1 MRTLVTPG
9 PDDVLAA
16 AERLAPHAVK
26 TPLLESPLLDAR
38 AGGRLLLKAEVLQR
52 TGSFKWRGAMN
63 RLLRLSDDERRR
75 GVVAFSSGN
84 HGQAVAAAARR
95 VGTSAVV
102 AMPADAPR
110 IKVDRTRAYG
120 AEVVL
125 YDRVREDRQAIARRL
140 ADERGLTLVPPYDDP
155 MIAAGQGTVALE
167 AARQAAALGA
177 RLDAL
182 LVPCSGGGLA
192 AGCALALERE
202 SPGTAVH
209 TVEPAGFDDT
219 ARSLAAGRR
228 VENRPG
234 ARSICDAI
242 LAPTPGEMT
251 FEVNRTRLAG
261 GLAVTDEQVLDAM
274 AAAFDALKVVVEPGG
289 AVALAAALSGAFEC
303 RGKTVGVVLS
313 GGNVDPETFA
323 RALTRSHG

>member
-1 MRTLVTPG
+1 MPVIPG
-9 PDDVLAA
+9 PGDVLAA
-16 AERLAPHAVK
+16 AVRLAPHVVE

-38 AGGRLLLKAEVLQR
+38 VGGRLLVKAEMLQR

-63 RLLRLSDDERRR
+63 RLLQLSDDERRR

-102 AMPADAPR
+102 VMPADAPR
-110 IKVDRTRAYG
+110 MKVERTRAHG

-125 YDRVREDRQAIARRL
+125 YDRLRDDREAIGRRL
-140 ADERGLTLVPPYDDP
+140 AAERGLVLVPPFDDP
-155 MIAAGQGTVALE
+155 MIAAGQGTLALE
-167 AARQAAALGA
+167 VARQASDLGA
-177 RLDAL
+177 RLDAF

-202 SPGTAVH
+202 SPGTRVY
-209 TVEPAGFDDT
+209 TVEPAGFDDM
-219 ARSLAAGRR
+219 ARSLASGRR

-234 ARSICDAI
+234 GRSICDAL
-242 LAPTPGEMT
+242 LAAAPGEMT
-251 FEVNRTRLAG
+251 FEVSRSRLAG
-261 GLAVTDEQVLDAM
+261 GLVVTDEQVQDAM

-289 AVALAAALSGAFEC
+289 AVALAAVLSGALDC
-303 RGKTVGVVLS
+303 RGKTVAVVLS

-323 RALTRSHG
+323 RALGRSPA

>member
-1 MRTLVTPG
+1 MPVIPG

-16 AERLAPHAVK
+16 AERLAPHVVT

-38 AGGRLLLKAEVLQR
+38 VGGRLLLKAEMLQR
-52 TGSFKWRGAMN
+52 TGAFKWRGAMN
-63 RLLRLSDDERRR
+63 RLLQLSDDERRR

-102 AMPADAPR
+102 VMPADAPR
-110 IKVDRTRAYG
+110 MKVDRTRAHG

-125 YDRVREDRQAIARRL
+125 YDRLRDDREAIGRRL
-140 ADERGLTLVPPYDDP
+140 AAERGLVLVPPYDDP
-155 MIAAGQGTVALE
+155 MIAAGQGTLALE
-167 AARQAAALGA
+167 VARQASGLGA
-177 RLDAL
+177 RLDAF

-202 SPGTAVH
+202 SPGTEVY
-209 TVEPAGFDDT
+209 TVEPAGFDDM
-219 ARSLAAGRR
+219 ARSLAEGRR
-228 VENRPG
+228 VENRAG
-234 ARSICDAI
+234 GRSICDAL
-242 LAPTPGEMT
+242 LAAAPGEMT
-251 FEVNRTRLAG
+251 FEVNRPRLAG
-261 GLAVTDEQVLDAM
+261 GLVVSDEQVLDAM

-289 AVALAAALSGAFEC
+289 AVALAAALSGALDC
-303 RGKTVGVVLS
+303 RGKTVAVVLS

-323 RALTRSHG
+323 RALSRSPA